1 MLLNCA
7 TQREGLPVIHLGTF
21 SRAASSDVPKLVW
34 KCRRV
39 MKHGLYPHDAHILRE
54 EILPVS
60 KLSTRW
66 KDCPAL
72 GFAESI
78 VGKQVLLSTFPN
90 GKP

>member
-7 TQREGLPVIHLGTF
+7 AQRKGLPLIHLGTF
-21 SRAASSDVPKLVW
+21 SLAASSDVPKLVG

-39 MKHGLYPHDAHILRE
+39 MKHGLYPHDAHILTE
-54 EILPVS
+54 EILPKS

-66 KDCPAL
+66 KDCPAP
-72 GFAESI
+72 GFAVSMG
-78 VGKQVLLSTFPN
+78 GKQVLLSTFPN